1 MSDAEG
7 TPKGAAEA
15 GKAAPVRKAPVR
27 KAPKRMMAY
36 VGTIEKSADAAV
48 HGVFTVLKTCGVGEK
63 AVRGTAEALGPG
75 RYHVLTGRASLVE
88 VKEEKKCVAKIMP

>member
-7 TPKGAAEA
+7 APKGAVDIE
-15 GKAAPVRKAPVR
+15 KAVPVR
-27 KAPKRMMAY
+27 KAPKRMRAY
-36 VGTIEKSADAAV
+36 VGRIEKSADPAV

-63 AVRGTAEALGPG
+63 AIREAAEALGPG
-75 RYHVLTGRASLVE
+75 KYHVLTGRASMVE

>member
-15 GKAAPVRKAPVR
+15 GKAAPVRKS
-27 KAPKRMMAY
+27 PKRMRAY
-36 VGTIEKSADAAV
+36 VGKIEKSADAAV

-63 AVRGTAEALGPG
+63 AVRETAEALGPG

-88 VKEEKKCVAKIMP
+88 VKEEKKCVAKIML